1 MVERYVGG
9 VSRRAFVRGAGVTA
23 GALAAAGWQ
32 QWARAEPSG
41 LPAGIQL
48 YAVREPLAKDAP
60 GTLKALRRI
69 GFQEVES
76 AGTAGHAP
84 NEFRAMVQDAGLKM
98 PSAHVEMHM
107 ENDLGPVL
115 AEANALGVQF
125 AVSSFL
131 RKLND
136 PGRMSL
142 GNSTARQATLPAM
155 GVDGFLRMAARM
167 NEIGKAAKAAG
178 LTYAYHNHN
187 FEFEKLPDGSL
198 GYDLLLEKTDA
209 ALVKFEVDCGWM
221 VIAGANPINYF
232 RRYPGRFRMIHVKDF
247 QPSAPTTDLVGPG
260 RPKGVELGR
269 GFIDYRPIFAAAQKV
284 GVEHAFAEQEAPY
297 SRPQLESAQV
307 SFDYLKAMGA
317 G

>member
-1 MVERYVGG
+1 MFQIEMK
-9 VSRRAFVRGAGVTA
+9 RRRFLQASG
-23 GALAAAGWQ
+23 AAAAVLFLE
-32 QWARAEPSG
+32 ARSAVAGPVR

-48 YAVREPLAKDAP
+48 YAVREPLAKDTP
-60 GTLKALRRI
+60 GTLKALKSI
-69 GFQEVES
+69 GFEEVES
-76 AGTAGHAP
+76 AGTSGHTAK
-84 NEFRAMVQDAGLKM
+84 EFRAMLDDAGLKL
-98 PSAHVEMHM
+98 PSAHLDFHM
-107 ENDLGPVL
+107 DNDVGPVL

-142 GNSTARQATLPAM
+142 GNTTVQQSTLAPM
-155 GVDGFLRMAARM
+155 GADGFAQMAARM
-167 NEIGKAAKAAG
+167 NEIGRAAKAAG
-178 LTYAYHNHN
+178 LEYAYHNHN

-198 GYDLLLEKTDA
+198 GYDLLLRKTDP
-209 ALVKFEVDCGWM
+209 ALVKFELDCGWM
-221 VIAGANPINYF
+221 VVAGASPVEYF
-232 RRYPGRFRMIHVKDF
+232 RRYPGRIRMIHVKDF
-247 QPSAPTTDLVGPG
+247 QPTPATTDMVGPG

-269 GFIDYRPIFAAAQKV
+269 GFIDYRPIFAEARKA

-297 SRPQLESAQV
+297 IRSQLESAQV